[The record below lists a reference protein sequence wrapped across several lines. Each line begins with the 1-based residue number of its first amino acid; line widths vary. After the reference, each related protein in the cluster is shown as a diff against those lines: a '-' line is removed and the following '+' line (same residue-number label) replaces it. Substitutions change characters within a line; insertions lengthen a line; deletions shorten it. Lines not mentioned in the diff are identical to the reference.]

1 VQAKSASAQFRTVG
15 RLGEVAFDGQQ
26 ATAKIDEAATAR
38 ITVQDGDV
46 TVGRLGGD
54 AEVSTG
60 RGDTTGKRD
69 QEPPSRAARP
79 AGPAALSGCVR

>member
-1 VQAKSASAQFRTVG
+1 MQK
-15 RLGEVAFDGQQ
+15 FDTP
-26 ATAKIDEAATAR
+26 AAVTAVLDIPAGR

-60 RGDTTGKRD
+60 RGGIT
-69 QEPPSRAARP
+69 ARS
-79 AGPAALSGCVR
+79 L